1 MRIKEFLGRGFRP
14 VLRAI
19 VFGSIFFLG
28 VTPAVRAKDEPAKDK
43 NECAEKSLKGP
54 YGYTIEGLRFPS
66 PPSAV
71 GVELVGAAGLMVF
84 DGEGSL
90 TAQDT
95 FHTAGTIGVVGHRTG
110 TGSYTVASNC
120 TGSAELGGDF
130 GGLTFN
136 FSIFRG
142 GREFAFLV
150 TNPGTVQPGAA
161 MTTGDEEC
169 TLASFKGAYTN
180 VRLHDYRG
188 PFFTLVNAGLE
199 DLTVDGRG
207 NMVFPPITQTVNG
220 VFSHPSATGSYR
232 VFSNCLFSLDVL
244 ITNEDG
250 TTSRVIREGVVV
262 DGGNQVWAIGAAIP
276 ASPTVGFA
284 RFKRRSLH
292 GGDD

>member
-1 MRIKEFLGRGFRP
+1 M
-14 VLRAI
+14 LRRAF
-19 VFGSIFFLG
+19 VFGGFFFLG
-28 VTPAVRAKDEPAKDK
+28 LTLTAHANGND
-43 NECAEKSLKGP
+43 CTQQSLRGS

-130 GGLTFN
+130 GGLSFN
-136 FSIFRG
+136 FSILRG

-150 TNPGTVQPGAA
+150 TNPGTAQPGAA

-188 PFFTLVNAGLE
+188 PFFSRVNVGLE

-207 NMVFPPITQTVNG
+207 NMVFPPVTSAVNG
-220 VFSHPSATGSYR
+220 VFSHPSATGSYS

-244 ITNEDG
+244 ITNENG

-262 DGGNQVWAIGAAIP
+262 DAGNQVWAIGAGTHTIG
-276 ASPTVGFA
+276 ASLDVGFA

-292 GGDD
+292 GD